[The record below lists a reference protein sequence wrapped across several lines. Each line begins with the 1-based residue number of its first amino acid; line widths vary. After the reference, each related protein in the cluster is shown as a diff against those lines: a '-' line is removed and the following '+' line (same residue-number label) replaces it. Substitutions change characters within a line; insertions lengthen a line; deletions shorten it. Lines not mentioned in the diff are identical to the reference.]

1 MSKAGYNKD
10 DETPADLEHA
20 NSNKSLT
27 SKDCEGCT
35 SFLNLFNESWPYAVG
50 LFIYAAFIWLRDTV
64 WISTSDDT
72 FPILVAIPLFFWIG
86 SPWHFRKIA
95 KPYSKQLFV
104 AALLLFLG
112 GVALNLTFLLALSW
126 CLLLWNW
133 VSSHVTDEMLPN
145 VKKLMI
151 LPLMAF
157 PWIALDANRLGWWFR
172 LSGAWATE
180 HFFSFLGADVSREGT
195 LLVVNQ
201 VPISVEVA
209 CAGLNT
215 LQSMLIAGSAVCY
228 LILGNTNRYW
238 ANIPVLLG
246 MAWLAN
252 TLRIILITAAAVWIS
267 TKFAKGNFHVL
278 GGWMVIL
285 FMFALC
291 WLIFSLQ
298 EPSKKEEGG

>member
-1 MSKAGYNKD
+1 MSKEGNEKD
-10 DETPADLEHA
+10 DSKDASLGSAQGNT
-20 NSNKSLT
+20 SLT
-27 SKDCEGCT
+27 SKEREGYK
-35 SFLNLFNESWPYAVG
+35 SFLKLLKENWPYALG
-50 LFIYAAFIWLRDTV
+50 LFLYAAFIWFRDTV

-72 FPILVAIPLFFWIG
+72 LPILVAIPLFFWIG
-86 SPWHFRKIA
+86 SPWDFRDTPL
-95 KPYSKQLFV
+95 PYSRKLFI
-104 AALLLFLG
+104 AAVLLFLSG
-112 GVALNLTFLLALSW
+112 IALNLTFLLTVSW

-133 VSSHVTDEMLPN
+133 ISSHVTEGMLSDA
-145 VKKLMI
+145 KKLMI

-180 HFFSFLGADVSREGT
+180 HFFSILGADVTREGT

-238 ANIPVLLG
+238 FNIPLLFG

-298 EPSKKEEGG
+298 EPSRKGEK